1 MALPSLVDVL
11 ESLQPALPGQV
22 AADLGRADDL
32 ELVTRV
38 RRLAHDC
45 VRALEAPALDATIAD
60 EVLVHVEVAELAA
73 FREALWRTLDER
85 LPALATAEARRLD
98 AWFHAAQVALQRRD
112 VAQLRQAEERFRM
125 AIDRSSVSAFE
136 TDIEGRMTWLYNSV
150 LQGRMGALHGRRIN
164 EMMSPEDSAALDEA
178 QAKARLTGS
187 RVVLHTR
194 LYIGNQQVHRLL
206 SYDVRRNA
214 AGDPIGF
221 AGTSVDTSAIRRVE
235 EELSRAVAFREQL
248 MAILGHDL
256 RTPVSAVLGLAGLL
270 LLDESLP
277 PALREPLSR
286 MQQAGRRMAEL
297 IATILDFAR
306 IRFHEALPITR
317 SDMCLGEL
325 CRQVID
331 ETLAG
336 HPARR
341 IELDE
346 CEDARG
352 SWDRARLA
360 QVVTNLLVNA
370 LTHGD
375 PRSPV
380 RLQLG
385 GDARFVTLDVI
396 NRGAPIPEARVKQ
409 LFDPFVQGD
418 GEDPLAPRRGLGL
431 GLYIAKQIVDSHQG
445 TLAAFSRDG
454 ETTFSLALR
463 RHA

>member
-1 MALPSLVDVL
+1 
-11 ESLQPALPGQV
+11 
-22 AADLGRADDL
+22 
-32 ELVTRV
+32 
-38 RRLAHDC
+38 
-45 VRALEAPALDATIAD
+45 
-60 EVLVHVEVAELAA
+60 
-73 FREALWRTLDER
+73 
-85 LPALATAEARRLD
+85 
-98 AWFHAAQVALQRRD
+98 
-112 VAQLRQAEERFRM
+112 
-125 AIDRSSVSAFE
+125 
-136 TDIEGRMTWLYNSV
+136 
-150 LQGRMGALHGRRIN
+150 
-164 EMMSPEDSAALDEA
+164 
-178 QAKARLTGS
+178 
-187 RVVLHTR
+187 
-194 LYIGNQQVHRLL
+194 
-206 SYDVRRNA
+206 
-214 AGDPIGF
+214 
-221 AGTSVDTSAIRRVE
+221 
-235 EELSRAVAFREQL
+235 
-248 MAILGHDL
+248 
-256 RTPVSAVLGLAGLL
+256 
-270 LLDESLP
+270 
-277 PALREPLSR
+277 
-286 MQQAGRRMAEL
+286 
-297 IATILDFAR
+297 
-306 IRFHEALPITR
+306 
-317 SDMCLGEL
+317 MCLGEL

-375 PRSPV
+375 HDAPV

-385 GDARFVTLDVI
+385 SDARFVTLDVI

-418 GEDPLAPRRGLGL
+418 GDPLAPRRGLGL